1 MSMRYCLYLSALFH
15 SFYWTPENQTSL
27 ASWAGQYRGNWD
39 ASTCIFSTACNTC
52 LPHHLLFTNWLAQDW
67 RSLPKVTEEHKDPE
81 PLTLSTSSMLSLLL
95 SMKYTA
101 EKTAQ
106 HMLRCNRT
114 FLCLAWTT
122 AKHNKQLLLTITLDK
137 NAELQQTHTSTF
149 MPATRQRVFSK
160 SEVKKTQK

>member
-1 MSMRYCLYLSALFH
+1 MYIQH
-15 SFYWTPENQTSL
+15 SLQHLPATPPSVHEL
-27 ASWAGQYRGNWD
+27 AGTG
-39 ASTCIFSTACNTC
+39 
-52 LPHHLLFTNWLAQDW
+52 LK
-67 RSLPKVTEEHKDPE
+67 SLPKVTEERKDPE
-81 PLTLSTSSMLSLLL
+81 PLILSTSSMLSLLL
-95 SMKYTA
+95 PMKYTA

-149 MPATRQRVFSK
+149 MPAKRQRVFSK